1 VSRIRT
7 ILSITLVTVFLTA
20 GNAWA
25 GAPQDPPSEETI
37 QFFKVNCF
45 SCHTIGGGPLTG
57 PDLKG
62 LHERRDRDWSA
73 RFIRDPQAVLDSGD
87 PYASALVAEYRGT
100 VMPSLPGI
108 DARLA
113 GKLYDLVQV
122 ESARE
127 KSRFEGIK
135 VSDRPLTDADVAA
148 GRELF
153 MGGAAFTAGGPAC
166 VACHTLAGIGGL
178 GGGKLGPDLTG
189 AYSRLEGRKAL
200 GAWLAAPP
208 SPVMQPLFTGHEL
221 NEDEIL
227 ALIAYLKDAA
237 GQGEREADSTS
248 LTFILLGIGVC
259 TGLLVVFDL
268 AWRNR
273 FRAVRR
279 PLVARG

>member
-1 VSRIRT
+1 VSRTRT
-7 ILSITLVTVFLTA
+7 LLSITLVAVFFTA

-25 GAPQDPPSEETI
+25 NIAQDPPSEETI

-57 PDLKG
+57 PDLQG

-87 PYASALVAEYRGT
+87 PYASALVSEYRGT

-108 DARLA
+108 DATLA
-113 GKLYDLVQV
+113 GKLYELIEV

-135 VSDRPLTDADVAA
+135 VSDRPLTEADVTA

-153 MGGAAFTAGGPAC
+153 MGTADFAAGGPAC
-166 VACHTLAGIGGL
+166 VSCHTLAGIGGL

-208 SPVMQPLFTGHEL
+208 SPVMQPLFIGHEL

-227 ALIAYLKDAA
+227 ALVAYLKAA
-237 GQGEREADSTS
+237 AEQGEREADSAS

-259 TGLLVVFDL
+259 AGLLVVFDL

>member
-1 VSRIRT
+1 MSRIKT
-7 ILSITLVTVFLTA
+7 LFSITLAALLLTA
-20 GNAWA
+20 PSWA
-25 GAPQDPPSEETI
+25 RASQDPPSEETI

-62 LHERRDRDWSA
+62 LAERRDRDWSV
-73 RFIRDPQAVLDSGD
+73 RFIRDPKAVLDGGD
-87 PYASALVAEYRGT
+87 PYASALVAEYRGV

-108 DARLA
+108 DATLA
-113 GKLYDLVQV
+113 GKLYDLIEA
-122 ESARE
+122 ESQRE
-127 KSRFEGIK
+127 KSRFEGIQ
-135 VSDRPLTDADVAA
+135 VSDRPLTEADVAK
-148 GRELF
+148 GHELF
-153 MGGAAFTAGGPAC
+153 WGSEAFAAGGPAC
-166 VACHTLAGIGGL
+166 VSCHAVAGLGGL
-178 GGGKLGPDLTG
+178 GGGTLGPDLTG

-227 ALIAYLKDAA
+227 AIVAFLKDAA
-237 GQGEREADSTS
+237 EGGEREADSSS

-259 TGLLVVFDL
+259 AGLLVVFDL